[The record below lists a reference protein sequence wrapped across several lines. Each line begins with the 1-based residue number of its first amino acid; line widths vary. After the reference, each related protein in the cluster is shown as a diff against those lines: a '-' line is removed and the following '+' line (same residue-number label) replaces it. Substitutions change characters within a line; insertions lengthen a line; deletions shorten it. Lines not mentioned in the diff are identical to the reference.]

1 LLLRAE
7 KVLMMIIILARE
19 DFYGFTE
26 LYHFLQQCLFPIR
39 VDKFGNDTGA
49 EKLMLGLQKMNACT
63 S

>member
-1 LLLRAE
+1 
-7 KVLMMIIILARE
+7 MIIILARE
-19 DFYGFTE
+19 DFYDFTE

-49 EKLMLGLQKMNACT
+49 KKLMLGLQKMNACT